1 MNWYKEIK
9 NTILSNN
16 IIKIVMDYVV
26 WIILLIVYL
35 LRVRLVLLF
44 NLFIKINFKLFFVYK
59 NIKLIFFIFFY

>member
-16 IIKIVMDYVV
+16 IIKIVMDYVA
-26 WIILLIVYL
+26 WIILFIVYL

>member
-9 NTILSNN
+9 NTILSTN